1 MSSIL
6 KNPRSPLLGAV
17 FLMATSAVGPGFLT
31 QTAVFTEQLAAAFA
45 FVILVSIVLDIGAQ
59 LNIWQIIGAHRE
71 RGQQVANRVLP
82 GSGYILTAAIVFG
95 GLAFNIGNLSGTGL
109 GLNALT
115 SLPIEYGAI
124 ISSGIVTLIFLR
136 PSFRGWMD
144 LFTQIMGLLM
154 IVLTCYVMIVGA
166 PPYTEALKQA
176 IIPERI
182 DFLAIITIVGGTVG
196 GYISFAGAHRLL
208 DSGISGK
215 EHLPEIRKASI
226 QAIIVASV
234 MRIVL
239 FLAALSVI
247 AKGFTLDPANPP
259 ASIFELGAGPMGK
272 TLFGLVMWA
281 AAITS
286 VIGSAYT
293 SISFLKTWHPSIEK
307 HESKWIL
314 GFVYISLGILL
325 LVGRPVQLLIW
336 AGTINGF
343 ILPVALGLLLFSI
356 RDLHRSSDIRIPVW
370 QSTFGW
376 AIVAVMLYMTLNI

>member
-1 MSSIL
+1 MPTIPSSTRI
-6 KNPRSPLLGAV
+6 PLLGAV

-45 FVILVSIVLDIGAQ
+45 FVTLVSIVLDIGAQ
-59 LNIWQIIGAHRE
+59 LNIWQIIAAHRQ
-71 RGQQVANRVLP
+71 RGQQIANRVLP
-82 GSGYILTAAIVFG
+82 GSGYLLTAAIVFG
-95 GLAFNIGNLSGTGL
+95 GLAFNVGNLSGTGL

-115 SLPIEYGAI
+115 RLPVEYGAI
-124 ISSGIVTLIFLR
+124 ISAAIVTIIFLR
-136 PSFRGWMD
+136 PTFRNWMD

-154 IVLTCYVMIVGA
+154 IILTLYVMIVGN
-166 PPYTEALKQA
+166 PPYTEALKQSVL
-176 IIPERI
+176 PTQI

-215 EHLPEIRKASI
+215 EHLPQVRKASI
-226 QAIIVASV
+226 QAIIVASI
-234 MRIVL
+234 MRVVL

-247 AKGFTLDPANPP
+247 SKGFSLDPANPP
-259 ASIFELGAGPMGK
+259 ASIFELGAGSVGRI
-272 TLFGLVMWA
+272 LFGLVMWA

-293 SISFLKTWHPSIEK
+293 SISFLKTWHPAIEK

-314 GFVYISLGILL
+314 GFIYTSLGILL

-343 ILPVALGLLLFSI
+343 ILPVALGLLLYSI
-356 RDLHRSSDIRIPVW
+356 KDLHQTTDIRIPVW
-370 QSTFGW
+370 QSLFGW
-376 AIVAVMLYMTLNI
+376 AIVAIMLFMTFMV

>member
-1 MSSIL
+1 MSAPPSTSRL
-6 KNPRSPLLGAV
+6 PLLGAV

-59 LNIWQIIGAHRE
+59 LNIWQLIAAHRQ
-71 RGQQVANRVLP
+71 RGQEIANRVLP
-82 GSGYILTAAIVFG
+82 GSGYVLTAAIVFG
-95 GLAFNIGNLSGTGL
+95 GLAFNVGNLSGTGL
-109 GLNALT
+109 GLHALT

-124 ISSGIVTLIFLR
+124 LSAAIVTVIFLR
-136 PSFRGWMD
+136 PSFRSWMD

-154 IVLTCYVMIVGA
+154 IALTLYVMIVGS
-166 PPYTEALKQA
+166 PPYAEALKQSVF
-176 IIPERI
+176 PSQI
-182 DFLAIITIVGGTVG
+182 DWLAVITIVGGTVG

-215 EHLPEIRKASI
+215 EHLPEVRKASI

-239 FLAALSVI
+239 FLAALGVI
-247 AKGFTLDPANPP
+247 SKGFALDPANPP

-314 GFVYISLGILL
+314 GFVYTSLGILL

-343 ILPVALGLLLFSI
+343 ILPIALGLLLFSI
-356 RDLHRSSDIRIPVW
+356 RDLHRTTDIRIPLW
-370 QSTFGW
+370 QSIFGW
-376 AIVAVMLYMTLNI
+376 AIVAVMLLMTVSI

>member
-1 MSSIL
+1 MTTNTNTSRL
-6 KNPRSPLLGAV
+6 PLLGAV

-45 FVILVSIVLDIGAQ
+45 FVILVSIILDIGAQ
-59 LNIWQIIGAHRE
+59 LNIWQIIAAHRE
-71 RGQQVANRVLP
+71 RGQQIANRVLP
-82 GSGYILTAAIVFG
+82 GTGYLLTAAIVFG

-115 SLPIEYGAI
+115 TLPIEYGAI
-124 ISSGIVTLIFLR
+124 ISAIIVTIIFLR
-136 PSFRGWMD
+136 PSFRSWMD
-144 LFTQIMGLLM
+144 LFTQIMGILM
-154 IVLTCYVMIVGA
+154 IVLTLYVMIVGS
-166 PPYTEALKQA
+166 PPYTEALRQSV
-176 IIPERI
+176 IPDKI
-182 DFLAIITIVGGTVG
+182 DWLAIITIVGGTVG

-208 DSGISGK
+208 DAGISGK
-215 EHLPEIRKASI
+215 EHLPHVRKASI
-226 QAIIVASV
+226 HAIILASI

-247 AKGFTLDPANPP
+247 SKGFTLDPANPP
-259 ASIFELGAGPMGK
+259 ASIFELGAGPIGK

-307 HESKWIL
+307 YESRWIL
-314 GFVYISLGILL
+314 GFIYTSLGILL

-343 ILPVALGLLLFSI
+343 ILPVALGLLLYSI
-356 RDLHRSSDIRIPVW
+356 RDLHQNTDIRIPLW
-370 QSTFGW
+370 QSLFGW
-376 AIVAVMLYMTLNI
+376 SIVVIMLFMTLMV